1 MCQTVSVMDNGGKS
15 PTCSLTACGKRCM
28 CSDCRAFHPS
38 IENFDAAVEK
48 VLELWQSVL
57 ERNILLQDA
66 SRFLKMMV
74 INIFSIHHAA
84 ERHSG
89 NAMPDD
95 HLVL

>member
-1 MCQTVSVMDNGGKS
+1 MESHQPVVLRHVHLSKRC
-15 PTCSLTACGKRCM
+15 TCSDYLDT
-28 CSDCRAFHPS
+28 FHPS

-57 ERNILLQDA
+57 QRPILLQDA

-89 NAMPDD
+89 NAVPCY
-95 HLVL
+95 HLAL